1 MATAIAEINCF
12 MVQQR
17 ASAFFLSNQE
27 VKIIINVN
35 ADSGQTREYHDQTFK
50 VRNNSM
56 MPLVV
61 KAKME
66 ISNSV
71 MPLVSVTEMVI
82 SRIKNQL
89 QNLGGQMGMV
99 FVFLPVVQI
108 IKCLTI
114 EPL

>member
-1 MATAIAEINCF
+1 MVIMATAIVEIGCF

-27 VKIIINVN
+27 VEIINVN

-56 MPLVV
+56 MALVV
-61 KAKME
+61 TAKME

-108 IKCLTI
+108 
-114 EPL
+114 